1 MKNYENTANLSG
13 VSPAMGPGGIS
24 PKIGA
29 TQKREAAQIIARV
42 SVAAFDKHIFIFL
55 SLKDKRRTA
64 FGKPRRYAVVFYSV
78 SSGLSQK
85 PSPSFMES
93 PCSRICVISRE
104 LAVFRLH
111 GIKARISRRSETFV
125 YGTVNDVVLLLFR
138 ELVEIH
144 RITGNSYRE
153 LGIFFGVSLS
163 VEKSFAIE
171 YVDVEMMSAVGYV
184 SVEHIYEI
192 IYLLRHDFLLEL

>member
-1 MKNYENTANLSG
+1 
-13 VSPAMGPGGIS
+13 
-24 PKIGA
+24 
-29 TQKREAAQIIARV
+29 
-42 SVAAFDKHIFIFL
+42 
-55 SLKDKRRTA
+55 
-64 FGKPRRYAVVFYSV
+64 
-78 SSGLSQK
+78 
-85 PSPSFMES
+85 MES

-138 ELVEIH
+138 EFVEIH

-153 LGIFFGVSLS
+153 LGIFFRVSLS

-171 YVDVEMMSAVGYV
+171 YVDVEMMAAVGHV